1 MKYFQHHRVFKWNYE
16 RILKVKMFLW
26 GNHEQFTRCASY
38 IYTHT
43 CFQMLSYMSETE
55 RGTQYTEYTR
65 IVDKCSNEMPQS
77 CTYLQQLLLTTSSS
91 SSLHLTALGSRSAPL
106 LASCSPVARMNK
118 WMKSRAGKT
127 NPQLQSAGAEKNAD
141 LQILLTDF
149 CHGEWLMT
157 VSTIHMAVEA
167 YVCVSHELRT
177 WAVSLYI
184 IKRLRNTRKHWSSSC
199 LADNSLF
206 FDESVSYWWLCCESV
221 IWSQRGIT
229 FIPLL
234 VSGT

>member
-1 MKYFQHHRVFKWNYE
+1 
-16 RILKVKMFLW
+16 MFLW

-106 LASCSPVARMNK
+106 LAWINGWK
-118 WMKSRAGKT
+118 AGQVKQT
-127 NPQLQSAGAEKNAD
+127 HSYNLLGQKKNAD

>member
-1 MKYFQHHRVFKWNYE
+1 MLHIFILTLAFNRFHACQKLSVEPSTPSTPGYLINAQMKC
-16 RILKVKMFLW
+16 LKVVHICSSYSSQLPHPRPYTSLLW
-26 GNHEQFTRCASY
+26 
-38 IYTHT
+38 
-43 CFQMLSYMSETE
+43 
-55 RGTQYTEYTR
+55 
-65 IVDKCSNEMPQS
+65 
-77 CTYLQQLLLTTSSS
+77 
-91 SSLHLTALGSRSAPL
+91 AP
-106 LASCSPVARMNK
+106 ARPHCSPVARMNK

-229 FIPLL
+229 LIPLL

>member
-1 MKYFQHHRVFKWNYE
+1 MLKWNASKLYIFAAVTLNNFL
-16 RILKVKMFLW
+16 ILVLTP
-26 GNHEQFTRCASY
+26 H
-38 IYTHT
+38 
-43 CFQMLSYMSETE
+43 
-55 RGTQYTEYTR
+55 
-65 IVDKCSNEMPQS
+65 CSGLP
-77 CTYLQQLLLTTSSS
+77 LGPAARQLLAWINGWKAGQVKQTHSYNL
-91 SSLHLTALGSRSAPL
+91 LGQ
-106 LASCSPVARMNK
+106 K
-118 WMKSRAGKT
+118 
-127 NPQLQSAGAEKNAD
+127 KNAD